1 MTKSFF
7 TLARAAALCGMLALP
22 ALNASAAPMTLGYG
36 GMQYG
41 SSNGTIYA
49 DFNNDTGGVIEYDG
63 SGNALAEDTRNVTA
77 GGLKM
82 NVLANPGQSLTAW
95 CVDVFHWLDTSASG
109 HQYAPTSATGLHNF
123 DKLQTLVNE
132 RYGQVVDQT
141 TSVAFQLAIW
151 EIITENLTSLSLAK
165 PAGGG
170 DSFHVSGF
178 NSAATSLAQS
188 WLNALGTVTP
198 TQHYQI
204 TLLDSDAGSQDLIT
218 ISSVPLPGAA
228 LLMFSALGL
237 GGLLRRRQLAATQ
250 A

>member
-1 MTKSFF
+1 MTKSFR
-7 TLARAAALCGMLALP
+7 TLAKTVALCGLLALP

-36 GMQYG
+36 GMKYG

-49 DFNNDTGGVIEYDG
+49 DFNHDTGGVIAYASNG
-63 SGNALAEDTRNVTA
+63 SALSEDTKNVAA

-82 NVLANPGQSLTAW
+82 NILASPGQSLTAW
-95 CVDVFHWLDTSASG
+95 CVDVFHWLDTGANG
-109 HQYAPTSATGLHNF
+109 HQYAPTSATGLNNF
-123 DKLQTLVNE
+123 NKLQTLVDQ
-132 RYGQVVDQT
+132 RYGQVVDTT

-151 EIITENLTSLSLAK
+151 EIVTENLTSLSLAK

-178 NSAATSLAQS
+178 NSAATSLAKS
-188 WLNALGTVTP
+188 WVDALGTTTA
-198 TQHYQI
+198 TQHYKI
-204 TLLDSDAGSQDLIT
+204 TLLDTDAGSQDLIT

-237 GGLLRRRQLAATQ
+237 GGFLRRRQLAATQ

>member
-1 MTKSFF
+1 MTKLSFTF
-7 TLARAAALCGMLALP
+7 ARHVALCGLLALP

-49 DFNNDTGGVIEYDG
+49 DFNNDTGGVIAYA
-63 SGNALAEDTRNVTA
+63 SNGNALGEDTKSVAA

-95 CVDVFHWLDTSASG
+95 CVDVFHWLDTDANG

-123 DKLQTLVNE
+123 NKLQTLVDQ
-132 RYGQVVDQT
+132 RYGQVVDKT
-141 TSVAFQLAIW
+141 SSVAFQLAVW
-151 EIITENLTSLSLAK
+151 EIVTENLTSLSLAK

-170 DSFHVSGF
+170 DSFNVSGF
-178 NSAATSLAQS
+178 DSAATSLAQS
-188 WLNALGTVTP
+188 WLNALGTTTA

-204 TLLDSDAGSQDLIT
+204 TLLDSDAGSQDLIA

-237 GGLLRRRQLAATQ
+237 GGILRRRRLAATQ